1 VAAGPIF
8 TQCGDMLALGNR
20 LAVSSTGK
28 GGLGGYSAHG
38 EPDLG
43 GRAFGALRVNDDFR
57 PSDGQSALVEFSLGS
72 AVSGPA
78 PLTGIV
84 VVDSDKEWG
93 IELQSPPTELADGAL
108 VTVSIF
114 AHDGLY
120 RLRGTAHYRWA
131 GYLALRPVYEVDRVQ
146 RRLWPRFAIEL
157 DVTLAA
163 MEGSDADFTGVTG
176 RTIDISVGGLQ
187 VQTIHQLRPGAD
199 PTVMLT
205 MPDGARLVARTRVV
219 QRGATD
225 GGYRYRLA
233 FDQIDDRD
241 TTRIMA
247 LASA

>member
-1 VAAGPIF
+1 
-8 TQCGDMLALGNR
+8 LADGF
-20 LAVSSTGK
+20 VDGK
-28 GGLGGYSAHG
+28 GGFGGYSARG
-38 EPDLG
+38 VEPDLS
-43 GRAFGALRVNDDFR
+43 RSAFGTVPVNDDFC
-57 PSDGQSALVEFSLGS
+57 PSDGQSALVEFSLGTGGP
-72 AVSGPA
+72 GPA

-84 VVDSDKEWG
+84 VVDSDQEWG
-93 IELQSPPTELADGAL
+93 IELKSPPTELADGTL

-120 RLRGTAHYRWA
+120 RLRGIAHYRWA

-146 RRLWPRFAIEL
+146 RRLWPRFPIEL

-163 MEGSDADFTGVTG
+163 IEGSDADFTGVTG

-187 VQTIHQLRPGAD
+187 VQTVHQLRPGAD

-205 MPDGARLVARTRVV
+205 LPDGARLVARARVV
-219 QRGATD
+219 QGGATD

-233 FDQIDDRD
+233 FDQIDDGD

-247 LASA
+247 LAGSAT